1 MTVAA
6 SRVFEHIA
14 QNRILR
20 VTRHEVASAPF
31 TRLRRAM
38 YALILGL
45 RDEESGDIDIS
56 DRLRQSLSEWLTVPV
71 PFESLRALALDQ
83 LGDSALVELRWG
95 EELRR
100 SLDSARQSLRA
111 VQRMESPL
119 RAQLS
124 RVIREANSGLCSWRI
139 YCHRSAMEHFVSC
152 AAGVDCTLGP
162 DRFIHSLRDYR
173 SSEPFDVLIKV
184 GPLRTRGWGAI
195 AGAFVNA
202 PRYRHLVQVVWTGMG
217 DEPGFGDDTLVTLL
231 AGPSAA
237 RESAGDRNGTGL
249 EAGTGASEGES
260 PSTWSRSVIVHE
272 DQSCTEDAP
281 PPAIGE
287 TPPDELQTFARMRRI
302 QAPRRALLLHVGDGL
317 GLFYPP
323 HADVLL
329 LQPEMQ
335 SPDAAVR
342 CSLADVD
349 PRGRFLVR
357 ADIGEV
363 NLGAHLTEHGWY
375 STRWKAELRRQFE
388 WHPEGLLRRL
398 RAAGIRLRRLRGCVE
413 HWMQPASTVIHA
425 PQQQRHFEL
434 LIEVLEMD
442 THAPQQ
448 GSERR
453 RNSPWW
459 RAAWQEIAV
468 SRGQAIQFGMQEQ
481 EIISEEVDR
490 IVLEILPE
498 IHVQAER
505 GEPFRVAIPPGKALE
520 GSISF
525 LPVREVEEGFRV
537 PESALKSMVAI
548 SEAEEWRV

>member
-505 GEPFRVAIPPGKALE
+505 GEQFRDAIPQGKALE